1 MECKFY
7 PRNCPSPLLPPPFP
21 PPSPIQHFHFFVWK
35 VIIVAFLL
43 YSAAENWTSVW
54 FRSETDLYQW
64 GVFCI
69 TSGNAWKWFKSS
81 QAFIS
86 KGKSKKE
93 RKGLCIITSLSTG
106 TYSMPCTLKPNL
118 DVGIARNFFPMSFW
132 RAGMVRCSD
141 KSEKASYQCGLGLIP
156 ALCPYVGFFCWFLH
170 FSKGFSSCTLA
181 FLLLKEK
188 ISSSTWIEDL
198 HNQWPARADVASSL
212 SQYCNSV
219 ICLFTSLF
227 INCGTVWKSVC
238 FPSHF

>member
-93 RKGLCIITSLSTG
+93 RKGLCIITSLPTG

-118 DVGIARNFFPMSFW
+118 DVGIARNFSQWVFGERGW
-132 RAGMVRCSD
+132 CGAVTRVRRLLTSVD
-141 KSEKASYQCGLGLIP
+141 WVWFQ
-156 ALCPYVGFFCWFLH
+156 PYVH
-170 FSKGFSSCTLA
+170 M
-181 FLLLKEK
+181 
-188 ISSSTWIEDL
+188 
-198 HNQWPARADVASSL
+198 
-212 SQYCNSV
+212 
-219 ICLFTSLF
+219 
-227 INCGTVWKSVC
+227 
-238 FPSHF
+238 